1 MQFRKDINAL
11 RALAVI
17 LVVVYHF
24 NSTWVPGG
32 FVGVDV
38 FFVISGFLMT
48 TIILQREEINL
59 TSLVNFYV
67 ARLNRIVP
75 ALAFLCVALLAFG
88 WFYFAG
94 EEYETLAKHVR
105 YSLTFLSNQ
114 VYLGEAG
121 YFAAASREKWL
132 LHTWSLSIEWQFY
145 LLYPIFIGIVLK
157 LFSRSRLAFA
167 INTLLLISLLYCGYL
182 SFSGDTSGYFM
193 LSARAWEM
201 LLGSWAVL
209 YQPKRRCP
217 AYVGCPLWQDSC
229 HC

>member
-24 NSTWVPGG
+24 NSTWAPGG

-48 TIILQREEINL
+48 SIILQREQVTL
-59 TSLVNFYV
+59 SSLINFYI

-75 ALAFLCVALLAFG
+75 ALAFLCVALLALG

-94 EEYETLAKHVR
+94 EEYETLAKHAR

-114 VYLGEAG
+114 VYCIRPMNPRGD
-121 YFAAASREKWL
+121 L
-132 LHTWSLSIEWQFY
+132 LVCEV
-145 LLYPIFIGIVLK
+145 P
-157 LFSRSRLAFA
+157 
-167 INTLLLISLLYCGYL
+167 
-182 SFSGDTSGYFM
+182 
-193 LSARAWEM
+193 
-201 LLGSWAVL
+201 
-209 YQPKRRCP
+209 
-217 AYVGCPLWQDSC
+217 
-229 HC
+229 